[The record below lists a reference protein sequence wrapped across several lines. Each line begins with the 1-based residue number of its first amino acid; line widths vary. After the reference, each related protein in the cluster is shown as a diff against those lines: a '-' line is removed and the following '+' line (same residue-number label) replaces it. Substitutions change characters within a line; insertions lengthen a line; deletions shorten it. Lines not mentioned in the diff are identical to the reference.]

1 MKKSVITGE
10 NLGKNQIPILVNKSS
25 IETLKVLFSALSFEP
40 IGQTFSNSGLTEL
53 NLDDWHRVSS
63 TALRAL
69 SALT

>member
-25 IETLKVLFSALSFEP
+25 IETLNVLISALSFEP

-53 NLDDWHRVSS
+53 NLDNWHRVSS